1 MGMRCKPLLRVCV
14 RAPPLIPADEK
25 GAPLPAPPLIREISK
40 HPVLSK
46 VKLIAE
52 PWDLGMYQVG
62 SFPNW
67 DIWGEWNGKYRDDVR
82 RFIKGDA
89 GK

>member
-1 MGMRCKPLLRVCV
+1 MAV
-14 RAPPLIPADEK
+14 
-25 GAPLPAPPLIREISK
+25 PPLIRTISK

-67 DIWGEWNGKYRDDVR
+67 DVWAEWNGKYRDDLR
-82 RFIKGDA
+82 RFIKGDPGA
-89 GK
+89 